1 MHCMGKGGE
10 LRVPEQP
17 SQVLK
22 PGGDAGTQ
30 QVWGQDSP
38 SWGWAAPKGSGR
50 LGLGSQAVLRGSP
63 RTDFV
68 CCHRVPL
75 LIVHRTARV
84 RGFET
89 SLSVRIITNHIWN
102 SRTEEYYL

>member
-50 LGLGSQAVLRGSP
+50 LGPGSQAVLRGSP
-63 RTDFV
+63 RTGSCAV
-68 CCHRVPL
+68 
-75 LIVHRTARV
+75 IVFLCSLCTEP
-84 RGFET
+84 RG
-89 SLSVRIITNHIWN
+89 
-102 SRTEEYYL
+102 

>member
-22 PGGDAGTQ
+22 PGGDVGTQ

-38 SWGWAAPKGSGR
+38 SWGWAAPKQCCGEAHGQISC
-50 LGLGSQAVLRGSP
+50 AVIVFLCSLCTEPRG
-63 RTDFV
+63 
-68 CCHRVPL
+68 
-75 LIVHRTARV
+75 
-84 RGFET
+84 
-89 SLSVRIITNHIWN
+89 
-102 SRTEEYYL
+102 